1 MKYSEK
7 QVQII
12 ETAEQLFAVHGY
24 EGTSVRQIA
33 DAAGVNLAMISY
45 YFGSKEKL
53 MQALVNLRTVDTKL
67 AMQSLLKDDAIDP
80 FQKMNIMISQY
91 VERLIQQQRFFKI
104 MVSEQMLHKNCEIS
118 DMLTEVKKGNAAL
131 LEEIV
136 KEGQKKKYFKKNI
149 DVVMLMNILIGTI
162 TQTLINIPFYKAYH
176 KLESLSEETFNDQL
190 AKKITEQLKIMFKG
204 ILSYEK

>member
-149 DVVMLMNILIGTI
+149 DVVMLMNMLIGTI

-176 KLESLSEETFNDQL
+176 KLESVSEETFNDQL

>member
-176 KLESLSEETFNDQL
+176 KLESVSEETFNDQL

>member
-1 MKYSEK
+1 MSYSEK

-67 AMQSLLKDDAIDP
+67 TMQSLLKDDSIDP
-80 FQKMNIMISQY
+80 FQKMNFLISQF
-91 VERLIQQQRFFKI
+91 VERFILQQRFFRI
-104 MVSEQMLHKNCEIS
+104 MVSEQMLHKNCDIS

-149 DVVMLMNILIGTI
+149 DVVMLMNMLIGTI
-162 TQTLINIPFYKAYH
+162 TQTLINKPFYKAYH
-176 KLESLSEETFNDQL
+176 KMESMNEETFNAQL
-190 AKKITEQLKIMFKG
+190 AKKLIEQLKIMFKG